1 MSDHDDVHDPSVGVR
16 RRHLPSSAGEERRS
30 RERRGQV
37 LLISP
42 ALLVMAA
49 FLLVPM
55 GWIAIQS
62 MLASDGR
69 LSLVNYGLLF
79 EDSAYLTR
87 LVLTLRIAAIVT
99 VVCVLL
105 GYAVSYTMT
114 LLPQWIATICLVLV
128 ALPFWT
134 STLVRTYAWLVLL
147 QTRGVINK
155 FLLDTGL
162 IADPLPL
169 VRNETGVVIGM
180 VHIMLPFMVFP
191 LYAALRRIDPNQVRA
206 AMSMGASAT
215 YAFWR
220 VYVPQ
225 SLAGLSG
232 GTVLVFVLSLGFYV
246 TPAILGGGRTIVMS
260 LAIERDVNLNF
271 NWGPASASGVLF
283 VIVVLGI
290 FAALSRFVSVERI
303 FHR

>member
-1 MSDHDDVHDPSVGVR
+1 MSQGLPLLPLR
-16 RRHLPSSAGEERRS
+16 RKERR
-30 RERRGQV
+30 QQA

-42 ALLVMAA
+42 ALLIMSG
-49 FLLVPM
+49 FLLVPLV
-55 GWIAIQS
+55 WIVGQS
-62 MLASDGR
+62 FIARDGH
-69 LSLVNYGLLF
+69 VGFANYGLLF
-79 EDSAYLTR
+79 EDSAYFDSLS
-87 LVLTLRIAAIVT
+87 LTLRIATIVT
-99 VVCVLL
+99 VICVLL
-105 GYAVSYTMT
+105 GYVVSYTMT
-114 LLPQWIATICLVLV
+114 LLPRGMASLCLVMV

-147 QTRGVINK
+147 QTRGLINK
-155 FLLDTGL
+155 WLLDLGA
-162 IADPLPL
+162 IGDPLPL

-206 AMSMGASAT
+206 AMGLGASAT

-220 VYVPQ
+220 VYLPQ

-232 GTVLVFVLSLGFYV
+232 GAVLVFVLSLGFYV
-246 TPAILGGGRTIVMS
+246 TPAILGGGRTIMMA

-283 VIVVLGI
+283 VVVVLGI
-290 FAALSRFVSVERI
+290 FAVLSRFVSVERI
-303 FHR
+303 FQR